1 MATPKP
7 QRTPEQIEDII
18 LRKIFLVTL
27 SDSMDTDSRIVYLEL
42 TAAEIL
48 SEGKDLKLSRDLMER
63 VLIDRLSGSFQ
74 SAEPAF
80 QYLINSYRR
89 AYEEGKKIGNMK
101 DKNLRSD
108 MESVVRQGKKL
119 LVSYCRIHLANP
131 DCFGANDVP
140 NKNKLSVSP
149 LLPFI
154 FSEVGGGLDGFG
166 TSSSSGGVQC
176 PPGFLKEFF
185 EEADFDS
192 LDPILRGLY
201 ENLRG
206 SILNVS
212 ALGNF
217 QQPLRALLYLLSF
230 PVGARSLVNHPW
242 WIPKGVYLNGRV
254 IEMTSILG
262 PFFHVSALPDHT
274 IFKSQPDV
282 GQQCFSEAST
292 RRPADLLSSFTT
304 IKTVMKSLY
313 KDLGD
318 VLLALLKNT
327 ETRENVLEYLAEVI
341 NKNSSRAHIQVEP
354 LSCASS
360 GMFVNLGAVMLR
372 LCDPFLDGS
381 LTKRDKIDPK
391 YVFYSNRLDLRSL
404 TALHASSEEISQWI
418 NKDNPGSIDGSRQ
431 HSDGENHLLQSQ
443 EATSSSS
450 IASEPSLLN
459 VNPASSGGGGKSK
472 YTFICE
478 CFFMTA
484 RVLNLGLLKSF
495 SDFKHLVQDISR
507 AEDALATLKAMLG
520 QTPSSQLELD
530 ISRLEKEI
538 ETYSQEKLCYEAQIL
553 RDVDLIQHALSF
565 YRLMVVWLVGL
576 VGGFKMPLP
585 LTCPM
590 EFACMPE
597 HFVEDAMELLIF
609 ASRIPK
615 ALDGVVLVCCILY
628 FGTLCPLYFNLAL
641 FALCFLSKPISHV
654 KDFFCGLSVWQ
665 DDFMNIIIMFM
676 GSPNF
681 IRNPYLRAKMVEV
694 LNCWMPR
701 RSGSSSATATL
712 FEGHQMSLEYLVR
725 NLLKL
730 YVDIEFTGSHTQF
743 YDKFNI
749 RHNIAELLEYLW
761 QVPSHRNA
769 WTQIAKEEE
778 KGVYL
783 NFLNFLIND
792 SIYLLDESLNKI
804 LELKEIEAEMSNT
817 AEWERRPAQERQERT
832 RLFHSQENIIRIDM
846 KLANEDVSML
856 AFTSEQ
862 IVVPFLLPEMVE
874 RVASMLNYFLLQL
887 VGPQRKSLTL
897 KDPEKYEF
905 RPKQLLKQ
913 IVRIY
918 VHLAR
923 GDKENIFPAAI
934 SSDGRSYNEQLFS
947 AAADVLRKIG
957 EDMRVIQEFIGLG
970 AKAKAAASQA
980 MDTEATLG
988 EIPDE
993 FLDPIQYTLMKDPV
1007 ILPSS
1012 RITVD
1017 RPVIQRHLL
1026 SDSTD
1031 PFNRSH
1037 LTANMLIPDTELK
1050 ARIEDFIM
1058 SQELKRR
1065 GEGLNIQSI
1074 KDTIQTTNGEM
1085 LID

>member
-1 MATPKP
+1 MMK
-7 QRTPEQIEDII
+7 
-18 LRKIFLVTL
+18 
-27 SDSMDTDSRIVYLEL
+27 SNSNNN
-42 TAAEIL
+42 
-48 SEGKDLKLSRDLMER
+48 
-63 VLIDRLSGSFQ
+63 
-74 SAEPAF
+74 
-80 QYLINSYRR
+80 INKSS
-89 AYEEGKKIGNMK
+89 I
-101 DKNLRSD
+101 
-108 MESVVRQGKKL
+108 
-119 LVSYCRIHLANP
+119 
-131 DCFGANDVP
+131 
-140 NKNKLSVSP
+140 SP

-154 FSEVGGGLDGFG
+154 LAEVGGGIDGFG
-166 TSSSSGGVQC
+166 GSSSSGSQY

-192 LDPILRGLY
+192 LDPILKGLY

-206 SILNVS
+206 SVLNVS

-217 QQPLRALLYLLSF
+217 QQPLRALLYLVSF
-230 PVGARSLVNHPW
+230 PVGAKSLVNHSW
-242 WIPKGVYLNGRV
+242 WIPRSVYLNGRV

-262 PFFHVSALPDHT
+262 PFFHVSALPDHA

-282 GQQCFSEAST
+282 GEQCFSDAST

-313 KDLGD
+313 KDLAD

-327 ETRENVLEYLAEVI
+327 DTRENVLEYLAEVI

-354 LSCASS
+354 LACASS
-360 GMFVNLGAVMLR
+360 GMFVNLSAVMLR
-372 LCDPFLDGS
+372 LCDPFLDAN

-391 YVFYSNRLDLRSL
+391 YVFYSNRLELRSL
-404 TALHASSEEISQWI
+404 TALHASSEEVAEWI
-418 NKDNPGSIDGSRQ
+418 NKDNTGRTDGSRQ
-431 HSDGENHLLQSQ
+431 SSDGENHVLQSQ
-443 EATSSSS
+443 QATSSSGGT
-450 IASEPSLLN
+450 SEPSLQSGK
-459 VNPASSGGGGKSK
+459 PTSSGVGKSK
-472 YTFICE
+472 YPFICE

-484 RVLNLGLLKSF
+484 RVLNLGLLKAF

-507 AEDALATLKAMLG
+507 AEDTLATLKGMQG
-520 QTPSSQLELD
+520 QTPSTQLDLD
-530 ISRLEKEI
+530 ISRIEKEI
-538 ETYSQEKLCYEAQIL
+538 ELYSQEKLCYEAQIL
-553 RDVDLIQHALSF
+553 RDGDLIQHALSF
-565 YRLMVVWLVGL
+565 YRLMIVWLVDL

-585 LTCPM
+585 DNCPM

-615 ALDGVVLVCCILY
+615 VLDGVLL
-628 FGTLCPLYFNLAL
+628 
-641 FALCFLSKPISHV
+641 
-654 KDFFCGLSVWQ
+654 
-665 DDFMNIIIMFM
+665 DDFMNFIIMFM
-676 GSPNF
+676 ASPKF

-725 NLLKL
+725 NLLNL

-769 WTQIAKEEE
+769 WRQIAKEEE

-862 IVVPFLLPEMVE
+862 IVAPFLLPEMVE

-923 GDKENIFPAAI
+923 GDTQTIFPAAI

-957 EDMRVIQEFIGLG
+957 EDMRIIQEFVELG
-970 AKAKAAASQA
+970 AKAKAAASEA
-980 MDTEATLG
+980 MDAEAALG

-1037 LTANMLIPDTELK
+1037 LTADMLIPDTELK
-1050 ARIEDFIM
+1050 ARIEEFIR
-1058 SQELKRR
+1058 SQELKRH
-1065 GEGLNIQSI
+1065 GEGVNIQSI